1 MAKAATLNIDIV
13 ASAEKALGAFDKVK
27 EHASGSWSAMKVG
40 ATVAAGAVLG
50 ALGEATKAAAEHEAG
65 VSKLAQAYKNAGVS
79 TKGMSGALEEI
90 DAASRKTGQS
100 AEDNIAAYTVLITAT
115 RNTAKAHSELGTAE
129 DLAAYKGISVKEAAM
144 DITRAQEGNT
154 RALKEMGIAT
164 TDAAGHQLSATAIMA
179 RLTQAVHGQAD
190 AFGQTAEGQMARYKE
205 SIDQAK
211 IAVGEA
217 FLPVLKSLLT
227 MLQPIFTWMS
237 RNQAIVS
244 LVAKVIA
251 VAAGVI
257 LGLNIAL
264 RAWAAIQAVVNVLL
278 DANPIGLVVLAIAG
292 LIAAVVLVVRNWR
305 FFWQIIQ
312 DVWHALQVA
321 GAWILAHWPMIIG
334 AMFGPLGI
342 LIGYLATSKRAV
354 NDLLAALKDIGHA
367 VSDALGW
374 LGKIPSGAGSILGK
388 LNPFS
393 LPGGSGPAVTPMYLT
408 VYATPGADLPE
419 TVYQALRDYQRRHV
433 RPELRPL
440 FGG

>member
-164 TDAAGHQLSATAIMA
+164 TDSSGKQLSATAIMA

-217 FLPVLKSLLT
+217 FLPVLKSLLN

-251 VAAGVI
+251 IAAGVI

-264 RAWAAIQAVVNVLL
+264 RAWAAIQAVVNILL

-292 LIAAVVLVVRNWR
+292 LVAAVVLVVRHWSI
-305 FFWQIIQ
+305 FKGAIA
-312 DVWHALQVA
+312 DVWQWLQNL
-321 GAWILAHWPMIIG
+321 GAWIQAHWKIIVDVLLGPMG
-334 AMFGPLGI
+334 L
-342 LIGYLATSKRAV
+342 LITNFTNIKNVIYDVIS
-354 NDLLAALKDIGHA
+354 ALEQVGRA

-433 RPELRPL
+433 RPELRPI